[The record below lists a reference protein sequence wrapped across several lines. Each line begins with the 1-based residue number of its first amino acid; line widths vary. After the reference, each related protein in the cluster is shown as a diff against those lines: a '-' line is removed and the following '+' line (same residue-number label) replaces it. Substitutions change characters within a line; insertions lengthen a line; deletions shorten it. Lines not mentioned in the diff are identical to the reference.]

1 MKTKADYRSI
11 EKRLENII
19 ENRSKGIL
27 KADQEIRE
35 EKEKLKKAIDK
46 KNLILET
53 GTKEDYLEACSREKK
68 IEDSIEFLEAKKKS
82 ILMKNKVGI
91 EDLKSF
97 INDVNKEQHRIT
109 KSGLKEFI
117 EKVDELRNLYNDIT
131 EDQNRGDALL
141 NRVVLLFKED
151 TSEGEIKALS
161 SSTPYLLNPKFTCNY
176 GYNYVFHLEKNLK
189 GFEWTLN
196 SPGIKEYLE
205 GK

>member
-19 ENRSKGIL
+19 EKRSKGIQ
-27 KADQEIRE
+27 KADQEIID

-46 KNLILET
+46 KNLILES

-97 INDVNKEQHRIT
+97 INDVNQEQHRIT

-117 EKVDELRNLYNDIT
+117 EKVDELRNLYNDII

-151 TSEGEIKALS
+151 APESEIKALS

-176 GYNYVFHLEKNLK
+176 GFNYVVHLEKNLK
-189 GFEWTLN
+189 GFEWSLN